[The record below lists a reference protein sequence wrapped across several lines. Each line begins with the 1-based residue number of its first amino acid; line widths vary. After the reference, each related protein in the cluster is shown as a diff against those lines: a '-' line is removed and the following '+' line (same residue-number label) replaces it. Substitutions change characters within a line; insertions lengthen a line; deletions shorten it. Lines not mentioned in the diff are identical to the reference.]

1 MKHALRCYYL
11 ISWEK
16 IVKNKVKLFSNSLWS
31 LDNTV
36 LTTIQDV
43 IKDDYV
49 QELEEEFEDKI
60 LFGFLEGI
68 WYLDII
74 YQASASGSIML
85 GINLF
90 KSVVDQSKLK
100 NIAMEQV
107 KAQFLVF
114 EWLVPWRYNLQQ

>member
-1 MKHALRCYYL
+1 MRK
-11 ISWEK
+11 K
-16 IVKNKVKLFSNSLWS
+16 MVKNNAKSFSNSLWS

-43 IKDDYV
+43 IKDDHV

-74 YQASASGSIML
+74 YQVGASG
-85 GINLF
+85 
-90 KSVVDQSKLK
+90 
-100 NIAMEQV
+100 
-107 KAQFLVF
+107 
-114 EWLVPWRYNLQQ
+114 W

>member
-1 MKHALRCYYL
+1 MLLPDFMRKK
-11 ISWEK
+11 K
-16 IVKNKVKLFSNSLWS
+16 IKNIAKSFSNSLWS

-74 YQASASGSIML
+74 YQVGASG
-85 GINLF
+85 
-90 KSVVDQSKLK
+90 
-100 NIAMEQV
+100 
-107 KAQFLVF
+107 
-114 EWLVPWRYNLQQ
+114 

>member
-1 MKHALRCYYL
+1 MRK
-11 ISWEK
+11 K
-16 IVKNKVKLFSNSLWS
+16 MVKNNAKSFSNSLWS

-43 IKDDYV
+43 IKDDHV

-74 YQASASGSIML
+74 YQVGASG
-85 GINLF
+85 
-90 KSVVDQSKLK
+90 
-100 NIAMEQV
+100 
-107 KAQFLVF
+107 
-114 EWLVPWRYNLQQ
+114 

>member
-1 MKHALRCYYL
+1 MLLPDFMR
-11 ISWEK
+11 
-16 IVKNKVKLFSNSLWS
+16 KNSKKYSQILSNSLWS

-43 IKDDYV
+43 IKDDHV

-74 YQASASGSIML
+74 YQVVASG
-85 GINLF
+85 
-90 KSVVDQSKLK
+90 
-100 NIAMEQV
+100 
-107 KAQFLVF
+107 
-114 EWLVPWRYNLQQ
+114 

>member
-16 IVKNKVKLFSNSLWS
+16 IVKNKVKSFSNSLWS

-43 IKDDYV
+43 IKDDHV

-74 YQASASGSIML
+74 YQVGASG
-85 GINLF
+85 
-90 KSVVDQSKLK
+90 
-100 NIAMEQV
+100 
-107 KAQFLVF
+107 
-114 EWLVPWRYNLQQ
+114 

>member
-1 MKHALRCYYL
+1 MLLPDFMRKK
-11 ISWEK
+11 SK
-16 IVKNKVKLFSNSLWS
+16 KFSQILWS

-43 IKDDYV
+43 IKDDHV

-74 YQASASGSIML
+74 YQVGASG
-85 GINLF
+85 
-90 KSVVDQSKLK
+90 
-100 NIAMEQV
+100 
-107 KAQFLVF
+107 
-114 EWLVPWRYNLQQ
+114 